1 MTVFVCDYF
10 CVLIFDWRSMQTL
23 FRKLRQK
30 VNEIDDVDILVME
43 PKMSQKNLF
52 SFHQMAP
59 RRGGIAETED

>member
-1 MTVFVCDYF
+1 
-10 CVLIFDWRSMQTL
+10 MQTL